1 MRSLVLNAELHIQEL
16 AIFDMSNNVAL

>member
-1 MRSLVLNAELHIQEL
+1 MRSLVLNAELPIQEL